1 MEHKEIFVKLEEHG
15 QVKKALDDIKSK
27 IEKAK
32 ANLQNIKKIKE
43 DEDAKLAEWEENTQT
58 MTTKID
64 EVHRHLS
71 NN

>member
-15 QVKKALDDIKSK
+15 QVKKALDDIRNK

-32 ANLQNIKKIKE
+32 ANLENIKEIKQQ
-43 DEDAKLAEWEENTQT
+43 EDAKLSEWEQNTQS
-58 MTTKID
+58 MKNKID
-64 EVHRHLS
+64 EVHKHLS

>member
-15 QVKKALDDIKSK
+15 QVKKALDDIRNK

-32 ANLQNIKKIKE
+32 ANLENIKEIKQQ
-43 DEDAKLAEWEENTQT
+43 EDAKLSEWEQNTQS
-58 MTTKID
+58 MKTKID
-64 EVHRHLS
+64 EVHKHLS